1 MDVGDDCRG
10 PAGIVRLLV
19 WLEAHDSEHDGTVD
33 GLTLGAYL
41 DDVDRSARARCAAR
55 AANYSAAE
63 SDGPR
68 GKPQTGKYAAE
79 GQWKHLLRGLP

>member
-1 MDVGDDCRG
+1 MTARSTASRWV
-10 PAGIVRLLV
+10 
-19 WLEAHDSEHDGTVD
+19 
-33 GLTLGAYL
+33 AYL
-41 DDVDRSARARCAAR
+41 DDVDSSDRARCAAR